1 MPQSA
6 RSLVLLGGGHSHA
19 IALRRLIQKPLPSGA
34 IDSITLISEAPQ
46 APYSGMVPGH
56 VAGIYNREDCFI
68 DLQSLC
74 DRAGVALRVD
84 RVVGLNLGDRQ
95 VQLASGETVG
105 FRWLSVNLGSTPL
118 VPPGVQPLLGRSII
132 AAKPIQ
138 ALLANWDALLSALPQ
153 WGSKP
158 LRLVVVGGGA
168 GGVELALAAQRRL
181 QPLAGDRL
189 SILLIQRDTNLLPHL
204 APAVGDRVAQVL
216 QAQGIELILNETI
229 THATFVGTDTQLRAA
244 SGQLFWGDQVL
255 WVTQAAAAPWL
266 AATGLATDPQGFIAV
281 NRYLQSCSHPQVF
294 AAGDV
299 ATMLEQPRPKAGVFA
314 VRQGRPL
321 ADNLRAAILGQPLKP
336 FKAQKQFLSLIN
348 LANGQAIAT
357 RSNWT
362 FTGAWAWVW
371 KDYIDRKFMRQF
383 Q

>member
-1 MPQSA
+1 M
-6 RSLVLLGGGHSHA
+6 
-19 IALRRLIQKPLPSGA
+19 
-34 IDSITLISEAPQ
+34 
-46 APYSGMVPGH
+46 
-56 VAGIYNREDCFI
+56 
-68 DLQSLC
+68 
-74 DRAGVALRVD
+74 
-84 RVVGLNLGDRQ
+84 
-95 VQLASGETVG
+95 
-105 FRWLSVNLGSTPL
+105 
-118 VPPGVQPLLGRSII
+118 
-132 AAKPIQ
+132 
-138 ALLANWDALLSALPQ
+138 
-153 WGSKP
+153 
-158 LRLVVVGGGA
+158 
-168 GGVELALAAQRRL
+168 
-181 QPLAGDRL
+181 
-189 SILLIQRDTNLLPHL
+189 
-204 APAVGDRVAQVL
+204 
-216 QAQGIELILNETI
+216 
-229 THATFVGTDTQLRAA
+229 
-244 SGQLFWGDQVL
+244 L
-255 WVTQAAAAPWL
+255 WATQAAAAPWL

-357 RSNWT
+357 RGNWT